1 MKPKFLSLVLEDDPL
16 CAEIL
21 REVVR
26 AEGGEAVVCATVR
39 AAEEAVERLCFD
51 VLILDNMLPDGTGAD
66 FFRALQ
72 ERGGTPRAIML
83 TGMPNLEGAVE
94 LTRGGLFDYL
104 AKPVEVSEFT
114 QRLRRVLGSLPHLD
128 VEDAL
133 SDLVAQ
139 SVAMRDVRRLV
150 QQAAQNRGA
159 TVLLTGETGSGKDL
173 VARSI
178 HRLSFPAV
186 QPAPAFLAINCSALP
201 GEMFEAELFGAEK
214 GAYTGAH
221 QVRLGLVE
229 AASEGTLF
237 LDEIAEVP
245 LGLQAKLL
253 QFLETRE
260 HRRLGSAQVRRFGG
274 RIIAATNRVLAEEV
288 EAGRFRADLWYR
300 LDVFSICV
308 PPLRERRADLSG
320 LIEMLLVALCERYE
334 RRRPNVR
341 PEDAAALQGYDFPG
355 NVRELRNLLER
366 ALLRTAVESSW
377 LEFDRGWLS
386 GKAGARVAP
395 KGEGVAV
402 SETGGGGGLSP
413 LETVERELIQR
424 VLAEEGGVIRRAA
437 SRLGIS
443 HQTLLRRLERWRELR
458 PPEAPR

>member
-178 HRLSFPAV
+178 HRLSFP
-186 QPAPAFLAINCSALP
+186 
-201 GEMFEAELFGAEK
+201 
-214 GAYTGAH
+214 
-221 QVRLGLVE
+221 
-229 AASEGTLF
+229 
-237 LDEIAEVP
+237 
-245 LGLQAKLL
+245 
-253 QFLETRE
+253 
-260 HRRLGSAQVRRFGG
+260 
-274 RIIAATNRVLAEEV
+274 
-288 EAGRFRADLWYR
+288 
-300 LDVFSICV
+300 
-308 PPLRERRADLSG
+308 
-320 LIEMLLVALCERYE
+320 
-334 RRRPNVR
+334 
-341 PEDAAALQGYDFPG
+341 
-355 NVRELRNLLER
+355 
-366 ALLRTAVESSW
+366 
-377 LEFDRGWLS
+377 
-386 GKAGARVAP
+386 
-395 KGEGVAV
+395 
-402 SETGGGGGLSP
+402 
-413 LETVERELIQR
+413 
-424 VLAEEGGVIRRAA
+424 
-437 SRLGIS
+437 
-443 HQTLLRRLERWRELR
+443 
-458 PPEAPR
+458 